1 MKKTIFA
8 TILMAVLGLLL
19 VSCERDIT
27 EPVIR
32 SNPVTPSAA
41 SITLPDSF
49 VVNYADS
56 LIRFSWSAADFGFA
70 ASITYIVQFSDTVS
84 FSKNAANL
92 VTTQA
97 LGATAKVGDVNTLI
111 LSWNYAIGS
120 PVTVYYRVMATVG
133 SSVTPAYSA
142 VGSRSLTPYDAVIN
156 YPMVYVPGSY
166 QGWSPGATNGR
177 LFSYGFNT
185 VYQGIVR
192 LVDGTNPTTAFKI
205 TLNPNWNGPN
215 YGGTLTASGSNYS
228 GTLDPSGG
236 DFSVNAGTYSL
247 NVNTGTLAIALTR
260 TDDWGII
267 GSAVA
272 PFDWSVDVDMFYNGQ
287 RKMWEIT
294 DNFNA
299 GEFKFRA
306 NNDWSLNYGDN
317 GANGTL
323 DAGGANIVLATSG
336 NYTIRFDP
344 VTLAY
349 TVRKN

>member
-1 MKKTIFA
+1 MNKTILTKF
-8 TILMAVLGLLL
+8 LMAVLGLLL

-27 EPVIR
+27 EPVIN
-32 SNPVTPSAA
+32 SNPVKPAVATVAV
-41 SITLPDSF
+41 PDSF
-49 VVNYADS
+49 NVNYADS
-56 LIRFSWSAADFGFA
+56 LLRFSWSAADFGFT
-70 ASITYIVQFSDTVS
+70 ASVSYVLQFSDTSS
-84 FSKNAANL
+84 FSKNTANL

-97 LGATAKVGDVNTLI
+97 LTATVKVGDINTLI
-111 LSWNYAIGS
+111 LSWNYQIGS
-120 PVTVYYRVMATVG
+120 PVTVYYRIMATVS
-133 SSVTPAYSA
+133 SSVAPAYSA

-156 YPMVYVPGSY
+156 YPMIYVPGSY

-177 LFSYGFNT
+177 LFSYGFNS

-192 LVDGTNPTTAFKI
+192 LVDGANATTAFKI

-215 YGGTLTASGSNYS
+215 YGGTLTASGNNYS

-236 DFSVNAGTYSL
+236 DYSVNAGTYSF
-247 NVNTGTLAIALTR
+247 NVNTSTLAIALTR

-267 GSAVA
+267 GSAV
-272 PFDWSVDVDMFYNGQ
+272 PPYDWSVDVDMFYNGQ

-294 DNFNA
+294 ANFNA

-317 GANGTL
+317 GANGSL
-323 DAGGANIVLATSG
+323 ESGGANIALATSG

-344 VTLAY
+344 VALTY
-349 TVRKN
+349 TIKKN